1 MAEHEPGGVIKP
13 DATSLI
19 LFMTA
24 TLMNST
30 SNLRDIA
37 LEIFKRTLAAID
49 VESVVRASVRLDAGR
64 LLIGANEVDLSR
76 FKGVVVI
83 AVGKA
88 SVPMARAVEDS
99 LGPPPADGLV
109 VTNAMTGRPPRSLP
123 VMVGGHPLP
132 NAGSLDAASAALK
145 ILRAND
151 SEETLVLFLVSGG
164 GSALFELPVD
174 AAITLDDLQAVN
186 LALVGCGAV
195 ISEMNVVR
203 RFLSAVKGG
212 RLAAAA
218 PRSRQISLYV
228 SDVNSDDLSTVSS
241 GPTLPS
247 AATRADFD
255 RVVERYGLLD
265 KFPARVSALIAG
277 AGLPDLPRASAE
289 DSRRRSHHLLLD
301 NRMALVEARR
311 IAESDFGCVVEIAED
326 LVEGEVEEMAG
337 AHIER
342 LSALRKRH
350 PGELVCLLSG
360 GEVICPVR
368 GNGQGGRN
376 QEFVLRA
383 AMRLHGVENIVVLSA
398 GTDGIDGNSPADG
411 AIADGATVGRGMA
424 VKAPPNIF
432 CANSNSFNFFN
443 ALGDTII
450 TGPTGNNVRDVRILL
465 AR

>member
-1 MAEHEPGGVIKP
+1 MRPLMESR
-13 DATSLI
+13 SLPLAAPI
-19 LFMTA
+19 RLNE
-24 TLMNST
+24 MNST
-30 SNLRDIA
+30 PNLRDIA
-37 LEIFKRTLAAID
+37 LEIFQSTLAAID
-49 VESVVRASVRLDAGR
+49 VESVVRASVRLDDDR
-64 LLIGANEVDLSR
+64 LLIGADEVDLSR
-76 FKGVVVI
+76 FKRVVVI

-99 LGPPPADGLV
+99 LGPSLADGLV
-109 VTNAMTGRPPRSLP
+109 VTNAMIGRPPRLLP

-164 GSALFELPVD
+164 GSALFELPID
-174 AAITLDDLQAVN
+174 AAITLDDLQAIN
-186 LALVGCGAV
+186 RALVGCGAV

-255 RVVERYGLLD
+255 RVVERYDLLD
-265 KFPARVSALIAG
+265 KFPAHISALIAG
-277 AGLPDLPRASAE
+277 AGLPDLPRANAE
-289 DSRRRSHHLLLD
+289 DGRRRSHHLLLD
-301 NRMALVEARR
+301 NRMALLEAKR

-326 LVEGEVEEMAG
+326 LVEGDVETMMLT
-337 AHIER
+337 HVER
-342 LSALRKRH
+342 VAALRHTHRGKT
-350 PGELVCLLSG
+350 VCLLSG
-360 GEVICPVR
+360 GEAVCPVR
-368 GNGQGGRN
+368 GAGQGGRN
-376 QEFVLRA
+376 QEFALRA
-383 AMRLHGVENIVVLSA
+383 AIHLGQRGLSDIVVLSA
-398 GTDGIDGNSPADG
+398 GTDGIDGNSPAAG
-411 AIADGATVGRGMA
+411 AMADSDTLRRAEEKDVSA
-424 VKAPPNIF
+424 ELSLQ
-432 CANSNSFNFFN
+432 NSDSFNFFN
-443 ALGDTII
+443 ALGDAVI

-465 AR
+465 AQ